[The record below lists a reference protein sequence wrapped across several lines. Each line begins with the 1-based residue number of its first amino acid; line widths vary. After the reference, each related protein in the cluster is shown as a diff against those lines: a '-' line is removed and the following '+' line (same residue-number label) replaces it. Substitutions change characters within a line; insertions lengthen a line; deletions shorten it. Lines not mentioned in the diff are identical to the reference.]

1 MKNFSL
7 SRSTIVTTGALM
19 LMQAALVTAVQA
31 ATPDNYK
38 IVARFPVTG
47 TEGWDYLAVDSKRDH
62 LFVSRSDHVQVLDTK
77 SGKVVANI
85 ADTAGVHGVAI
96 AQDLNLG
103 FTSNGKS
110 DTITVFEL
118 ASLKTIDTVKT
129 TGAGPDSIL
138 YYPPLKQIY
147 SFNRRGQSVTIIDAV
162 TRKVV
167 DTLPISGH
175 PEFAVSDSQGHI
187 FFNVEDKNEIAVID
201 APSSKIVKHWEMA
214 PCDGP
219 SGLAIDDKNH
229 RLFSVCGNKKMMVV
243 DSTSGKIVTTVAI
256 GDGPDAAAFDP
267 DSGLVFVSNGGGSLT
282 VVHEDTADK
291 YTVKSNLATQKGA
304 RTLALNPDSHLVYLV
319 SGKFGPAP
327 APTSAVPHPRPP
339 LLPETVNVLV
349 AAPN

>member
-7 SRSTIVTTGALM
+7 SRSTIVTIGTLM
-19 LMQAALVTAVQA
+19 LMQAALVPAVQA

-38 IVARFPVTG
+38 IVARFPVAG
-47 TEGWDYLAVDSKRDH
+47 TEGWDYIAVDSKRDH

-77 SGKVVANI
+77 SGKVVASI

-103 FTSNGKS
+103 FTSNGRS

-118 ASLKTIDTVKT
+118 DSLKTIDAVKT

-138 YYPPLKQIY
+138 YYAPLKQIY

-167 DTLPISGH
+167 NTLPISGH
-175 PEFAVSDSQGHI
+175 PEFAVSDSLGHI

-201 APSSKIVKHWEMA
+201 ARSSKIVKHWEMA

-229 RLFSVCGNKKMMVV
+229 RLFSVCGNKKMVVV
-243 DSTSGKIVTTVAI
+243 DSLSGKIVTTVAI

-267 DSGLVFVSNGGGSLT
+267 DSGLVFVSNGAGSLT

-304 RTLALNPDSHLVYLV
+304 RTLALNPDTHVVYLV
-319 SGKFGPAP
+319 SGNFGTAP
-327 APTSAVPHPRPP
+327 APTATTPHPRPP
-339 LLPETVNVLV
+339 LLPNTVNVLV
-349 AAPN
+349 AAPI

>member
-1 MKNFSL
+1 MKNFTP
-7 SRSTIVTTGALM
+7 SRSIVVATGALM
-19 LMQAALVTAVQA
+19 LLQAAFVPMAQA
-31 ATPDNYK
+31 AASDNYK

-47 TEGWDYLAVDSKRDH
+47 TEGWDYIAVDSKRDH

-103 FTSNGKS
+103 FTSNGRS

-118 ASLKTIDTVKT
+118 DSLKTIDTVKT

-138 YYPPLKQIY
+138 YYPPLKRIY

-162 TRKVV
+162 TRKVIG
-167 DTLPISGH
+167 TLPISGH

-187 FFNVEDKNEIAVID
+187 FFNVEDRNEIAVID
-201 APSSKIVKHWEMA
+201 AESSKIVKHWKMA
-214 PCDGP
+214 QCDGP
-219 SGLAIDDKNH
+219 SGLATDDKHH

-243 DSTSGKIVTTVAI
+243 DSVSGKLVTTVAI
-256 GDGPDAAAFDP
+256 GEGPDAAAFDP

-282 VVHEDTADK
+282 LVHEDTADK
-291 YTVKSNLATQKGA
+291 YTVKSDLATQKEA
-304 RTLALNPDSHLVYLV
+304 RTLALNPESHLVYLV
-319 SGKFGPAP
+319 SGDFGAAP
-327 APTSAVPHPRPP
+327 APTATNPHPRRP
-339 LLPETVNVLV
+339 LLPNTVNVLV

>member
-7 SRSTIVTTGALM
+7 SRSTIVTIGALM
-19 LMQAALVTAVQA
+19 LMQAALVPAVLA
-31 ATPDNYK
+31 ATPENYK
-38 IVARFPVTG
+38 VVARFPVTG

-77 SGKVVANI
+77 SGEVVANI

-118 ASLKTIDTVKT
+118 DSLHTIDTVKT

-138 YYPPLKQIY
+138 YYPRLKQIY
-147 SFNRRGQSVTIIDAV
+147 SFNRRGESVTIIDAV
-162 TRKVV
+162 TRKVI
-167 DTLPISGH
+167 DTLPIAGH
-175 PEFAVSDSQGHI
+175 PEFAVSDSRGHV

-201 APSSKIVKHWEMA
+201 AQSSKIVKHWQMA
-214 PCDGP
+214 ACDGP
-219 SGLAIDDKNH
+219 SGLAIDDKHH

-243 DSTSGKIVTTVAI
+243 DSLSGKVVTTVAI
-256 GDGPDAAAFDP
+256 GEGPDAAAFDP
-267 DSGLVFVSNGGGSLT
+267 DSGLVFVSNGGGTLT
-282 VVHEDTADK
+282 MVHQDTADK
-291 YTVKSNLATQKGA
+291 YTVKANLATQKGA
-304 RTLALNPDSHLVYLV
+304 RTLALNPDTHLVYLV
-319 SGKFGPAP
+319 SGKFGTAP
-327 APTSAVPHPRPP
+327 AATATTPRPRPP
-339 LLPETVNVLV
+339 LLPNTVNVLV

>member
-7 SRSTIVTTGALM
+7 SRSTIVTIGALM
-19 LMQAALVTAVQA
+19 LMQVALVPAVQA
-31 ATPDNYK
+31 ATSDNYK

-47 TEGWDYLAVDSKRDH
+47 AEGWDYLAVDSKRDH

-77 SGKVVANI
+77 SGKMVANI

-103 FTSNGKS
+103 FTSNGRS

-118 ASLKTIDTVKT
+118 DSLKPIDILKT

-138 YYPPLKQIY
+138 YYPRLQRVY
-147 SFNRRGQSVTIIDAV
+147 SFNRRGQSVSIIDAV
-162 TRKVV
+162 TRKVI

-187 FFNVEDKNEIAVID
+187 FFNVEDKNEIGVID
-201 APSSKIVKHWEMA
+201 AQSSKIVKHWQMA
-214 PCDGP
+214 GCDGP
-219 SGLAIDDKNH
+219 SGLAIDDKHH

-243 DSTSGKIVTTVAI
+243 DSLSGKVVTTVAI
-256 GDGPDAAAFDP
+256 GEGPDAAAFDP
-267 DSGLVFVSNGGGSLT
+267 DSGLVFVSNGGGTLT
-282 VVHEDTADK
+282 VVHQDTADK
-291 YTVKSNLATQKGA
+291 YTVKANLVTQKGA
-304 RTLALNPDSHLVYLV
+304 RTLALDPDTHLVYLV
-319 SGKFGPAP
+319 SGSFGKTP
-327 APTSAVPHPRPP
+327 APTAATPRPRPP
-339 LLPETVNVLV
+339 LLPNTVNVLV